1 MSTTMN
7 TVNQIFEWSRFK
19 SALYKEMVENKR
31 QLLLIVVSIFLF
43 YLILMILG
51 NAISNV
57 ITAGA
62 TREFEMQMIELMPI
76 IVILSSYPYIAMIV
90 ASLSFRNLTSKTGRV
105 ALFTSPSS
113 KTEKFIV
120 NLVIYVICTFVVF
133 LICVNL
139 ADLARV
145 AILTPFQSESFY
157 VPGPF
162 KYLSVLTGDTSII
175 NITRMSDILAS
186 RGYTV
191 ANFYWMIPLSIILSP
206 AIYFMGSVLWPR
218 WSVLKTFAAQQV
230 LNFVVSIFIMMI
242 FATPLLYGISRDTI
256 SDIDPSNLSTAMSAS
271 TYISYAISAVCWYG
285 AWYLFKHKDVVSLKW
300 WS

>member
-1 MSTTMN
+1 MN
-7 TVNQIFEWSRFK
+7 TVNQIFDWSRFT
-19 SALYKEMVENKR
+19 SALYKEVVENKR

-43 YLILMILG
+43 YLILMIIG

-57 ITAGA
+57 ITDGA
-62 TREFEMQMIELMPI
+62 TREFEKHMIELMPI
-76 IVILSSYPYIAMIV
+76 IVIMSSFPYIAMIV

-105 ALFTSPSS
+105 ALFTSPAST
-113 KTEKFIV
+113 TEKFIV

-133 LICVNL
+133 IISVHL

-145 AILTPFQSESFY
+145 VILKPFQSESFY

-162 KYLSVLTGDTSII
+162 RYLSILTGDSSSIDITSISE
-175 NITRMSDILAS
+175 TLAS
-186 RGYTV
+186 RGYT
-191 ANFYWMIPLSIILSP
+191 AENFKWMILLSIILSP

-230 LNFVVSIFIMMI
+230 LNFVVSIFIMLI
-242 FATPLLYGISRDTI
+242 FATPFLYGISRDNI
-256 SDIDPSNLSTAMSAS
+256 SDIDISNLSTAMSAS
-271 TYISYAISAVCWYG
+271 TYVSYALYAVFWYG